1 MRPWPDIWPEVRKA
15 VRESRTRGAALTAV
29 SQIRNCPTSWD
40 ALARAWRR
48 QGDEDGGAHNALG
61 RDLKIQI
68 DTSDPETKAVWDTA
82 VRARAEVESWPAWKR
97 GEHEPLVG
105 KKHLVIPDTQVRPG
119 VPLDHFRWIGR
130 YIADKG
136 PDRVIILGDWWD
148 MPSLSSYDSLAK
160 KVARGTAKKADI
172 DAGNQALE
180 MLEDELVKANFQPP
194 DGKELLEGNH
204 DGFADEGRIGRFLAD
219 NPLDEGLITKDMFA
233 DSWLG
238 WERHDF
244 LDPAEIDGVVY
255 CHLFPFSRDGRVT
268 PGAMRMGASS
278 ARVQVQAMMSSCTA
292 GHKQGLDTAI
302 HNPPMAPHAYR
313 GIIAG
318 SCYLHDEAYMGPGNR
333 HYRGLLVKHD
343 VRPSNPNHYD
353 LMEVSLEF
361 LRRKYG

>member
-1 MRPWPDIWPEVRKA
+1 MKPWPDIWPEVRKA
-15 VRESRTRGAALTAV
+15 VRESRTRGAALAAV
-29 SQIRNCPTSWD
+29 SQIRNCPTTWD

-61 RDLKIQI
+61 RDYGRTLGLESGIAIAMRTPAGRIQQLI
-68 DTSDPETKAVWDTA
+68 DTERAFNPPQEPE
-82 VRARAEVESWPAWKR
+82 P
-97 GEHEPLVG
+97 VG

-119 VPLDHFRWIGR
+119 VPLEHFTWIGR

-136 PDRVIILGDWWD
+136 PDRVILLGDHWD

-160 KVARGTAKKADI
+160 KAARGVAKKPDI
-172 DAGNQALE
+172 DSGNQALE
-180 MLEDELVKANFQPP
+180 MLEEELVKAGFQPP

-219 NPLDEGLITKDMFA
+219 NPLDEGLITPDMFA

-238 WERHDF
+238 WTRHPF
-244 LDPAEIDGVVY
+244 LEPVEIDGIHY
-255 CHLFPFSRDGRVT
+255 CHLFPFTSEGNVT
-268 PGAMRMGASS
+268 AGAMRMGAKN
-278 ARVQVQAMMSSCTA
+278 ALVQVKAMMTSCTA
-292 GHKQGLDTAI
+292 GHKQGLNTAI
-302 HNPPMAPHAYR
+302 HNAPRAPHAYR